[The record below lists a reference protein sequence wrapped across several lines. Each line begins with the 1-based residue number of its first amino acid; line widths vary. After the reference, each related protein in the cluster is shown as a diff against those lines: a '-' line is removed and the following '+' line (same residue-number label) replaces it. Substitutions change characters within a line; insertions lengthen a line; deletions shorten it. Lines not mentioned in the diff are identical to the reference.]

1 MQGTLVCRGA
11 KVASSPL
18 ESNVNKQS
26 LIDAIQDS
34 GGSQSVLD
42 EVDDMWVRVDYLE
55 KTGRYGALLS
65 QISNANHK
73 SNLLARTLEL
83 NFAYQF
89 ESVGLE
95 LAYEVSQDTQQNSTI
110 DFLRVSPGGEQVFLD
125 LRLIQQPQDI
135 ADSIAEQIENTER
148 YKIALD
154 AEDDHDAIVP
164 IQRNVLSKVEDKKGN
179 PIKFLSTAKNA
190 FNIVVVDIA
199 DCMLGMM
206 DIHACM
212 LACQGD
218 PGVEEPYQR
227 GVFGLFQPDMPHFPQ
242 SIHDIAKR
250 YAHIRGTIH
259 GILFLDRVGVKILTY
274 RLCHYL
280 VWNPAL
286 IDEPTARRI
295 LADVSTAIPAHPS
308 LSNYEYE

>member
-1 MQGTLVCRGA
+1 MLRNTACRQA
-11 KVASSPL
+11 PPTAT
-18 ESNVNKQS
+18 EFAVNKQT
-26 LIDAIQDS
+26 LIDAIKKS
-34 GGSQSVLD
+34 GGSQSALD
-42 EVDDMWVRVDYLE
+42 EVDDMWARVDFLQ

-65 QISNANHK
+65 QIYNANDK
-73 SNLLARTLEL
+73 SNLLALTLEL

-95 LAYEVSQDTQQNSTI
+95 LTYEVSQDAQQNSTI
-110 DFLRVSPGGEQVFLD
+110 DFLRVSPGGEKVFFE

-135 ADSIAEQIENTER
+135 ADSIARQIESTER

-154 AEDDHDAIVP
+154 AEDDQDAVVR
-164 IQRNVLSKVEDKKGN
+164 IQRNILSKVQDKKGN
-179 PIKFLSTAKNA
+179 PIKFLSASKTAI
-190 FNIVVVDIA
+190 NIVAVDIA

-206 DIHACM
+206 DIHDCM

-218 PGVEEPYQR
+218 SGVEEPYRR

-242 SIHDIAKR
+242 HIHDLAKR

-259 GILFLDRVGVKILTY
+259 GILFLDRVGVQILTY

-286 IDEPTARRI
+286 IDESTARCI
-295 LADVSTAIPAHPS
+295 IADVSTAIPAHPS
-308 LSNYEYE
+308 LSNYEYR

>member
-1 MQGTLVCRGA
+1 MLCRNA
-11 KVASSPL
+11 KVAPSPL

-34 GGSQSVLD
+34 GGSQSALD
-42 EVDDMWVRVDYLE
+42 EVDDMWVRVDHLD

-65 QISNANHK
+65 QISNANDK
-73 SNLLARTLEL
+73 SNLLALTLEL

-95 LAYEVSQDTQQNSTI
+95 LTYEVSQDAQQNSTI
-110 DFLRVSPGGEQVFLD
+110 DFLRVSPGGEQVFLE

-135 ADSIAEQIENTER
+135 AESIAGQIENTER

-154 AEDDHDAIVP
+154 AEDDHNAI
-164 IQRNVLSKVEDKKGN
+164 
-179 PIKFLSTAKNA
+179 
-190 FNIVVVDIA
+190 NIGVVDIA

-206 DIHACM
+206 DIHDCM
-212 LACQGD
+212 LACHGD
-218 PGVEEPYQR
+218 SGVEEPYQR
-227 GVFGLFQPDMPHFPQ
+227 GVFGLFQPNMPHFPQ

-308 LSNYEYE
+308 LSKYEYE

>member
-1 MQGTLVCRGA
+1 MQGTLVCRNA

-26 LIDAIQDS
+26 LIDAMQDS
-34 GGSQSVLD
+34 GGSQSALD

-65 QISNANHK
+65 QISNANDQ
-73 SNLLARTLEL
+73 SNLLALTLEL

-95 LAYEVSQDTQQNSTI
+95 LTYEVSQDAQQNSTI
-110 DFLRVSPGGEQVFLD
+110 DFLRVSPGGEQVFFE

-135 ADSIAEQIENTER
+135 ADSIAGQIENTYR
-148 YKIALD
+148 YKIALN
-154 AEDDHDAIVP
+154 AEDDQDAIVR

-179 PIKFLSTAKNA
+179 PIKFLPASKNA
-190 FNIVVVDIA
+190 INIVAVDIA

-206 DIHACM
+206 DIHDCM

-218 PGVEEPYQR
+218 SGVEEPYRR
-227 GVFGLFQPDMPHFPQ
+227 GVFGLFQQDMPNYPQ
-242 SIHDIAKR
+242 RIHDLSKK

-259 GILFLDRVGVKILTY
+259 GILFLDRVGVTILTY

-286 IDEPTARRI
+286 IDEPTARGI

>member
-1 MQGTLVCRGA
+1 
-11 KVASSPL
+11 
-18 ESNVNKQS
+18 
-26 LIDAIQDS
+26 
-34 GGSQSVLD
+34 
-42 EVDDMWVRVDYLE
+42 VDHLE
-55 KTGRYGALLS
+55 KTGGYGALLS

-73 SNLLARTLEL
+73 SNLLALTLEL

-89 ESVGLE
+89 ESAGLE
-95 LAYEVSQDTQQNSTI
+95 LTYEVSQDALQNSTI
-110 DFLRVSPGGEQVFLD
+110 DFLRVSPGGEQVLFE

-135 ADSIAEQIENTER
+135 ADSIAGQIENTER
-148 YKIALD
+148 YKIAPD
-154 AEDDHDAIVP
+154 VEDDQDAVVR
-164 IQRNVLSKVEDKKGN
+164 IQRKVLSKLEDKKGN
-179 PIKFLSTAKNA
+179 LIKFLSTAKNA
-190 FNIVVVDIA
+190 INIVVVDIA

-206 DIHACM
+206 DIHDCM

-218 PGVEEPYQR
+218 PGVEEPHQR
-227 GVFGLFQPDMPHFPQ
+227 GVFGLFQPDMPNFPQ

>member
-1 MQGTLVCRGA
+1 MQDTTVPKRQLCVTATGSVVT
-11 KVASSPL
+11 
-18 ESNVNKQS
+18 KQA
-26 LIDAIQDS
+26 LIDAIRNS
-34 GGSQSVLD
+34 GGAQGALD
-42 EVDDMWVRVDYLE
+42 EVDELWVRVDYLQ
-55 KTGRYGALLS
+55 KTGRYGALIS
-65 QISNANHK
+65 QVAVTNDRSNF
-73 SNLLARTLEL
+73 LALTLEI

-89 ESVGLE
+89 ESSGRKLQ
-95 LAYEVSQDTQQNSTI
+95 YEVSQDAQQNSTI
-110 DFLRVSPGGEQVFLD
+110 DFLRISPGGEQVFLE
-125 LRLIQQPQDI
+125 LRLIQQSQDI
-135 ADSIAEQIENTER
+135 ADSIAGQIENTEH
-148 YKIALD
+148 YKIALN
-154 AEDDHDAIVP
+154 AKDDHDAIVR

-179 PIKFLSTAKNA
+179 PIKFLSASKNA
-190 FNIVVVDIA
+190 INIVAVDIA

-206 DIHACM
+206 DIHDCM

-218 PGVEEPYQR
+218 SGVEEPYRR
-227 GVFGLFQPDMPHFPQ
+227 GVFGLFQQDMPNYPQ
-242 SIHDIAKR
+242 RIHDLSNK

-286 IDEPTARRI
+286 IDEPTARGI

>member
-1 MQGTLVCRGA
+1 MQDTTVPKRQLCVTATGSVVT
-11 KVASSPL
+11 
-18 ESNVNKQS
+18 KQA
-26 LIDAIQDS
+26 LIDAIRNS
-34 GGSQSVLD
+34 GGAQGALD
-42 EVDDMWVRVDYLE
+42 EVDELWVRVDYLQ
-55 KTGRYGALLS
+55 KTGRYGALIS
-65 QISNANHK
+65 QVAVTNDRSNF
-73 SNLLARTLEL
+73 LALTLEI

-89 ESVGLE
+89 ESSGRKLQ
-95 LAYEVSQDTQQNSTI
+95 YEVSQDAQQNSTI
-110 DFLRVSPGGEQVFLD
+110 DFLRISPGGEQVFFE
-125 LRLIQQPQDI
+125 LRLIQQSQDI
-135 ADSIAEQIENTER
+135 ADSIAGQIENTEH
-148 YKIALD
+148 YKIALN
-154 AEDDHDAIVP
+154 AKDDHDAIVR

-179 PIKFLSTAKNA
+179 PIKFLSASKNA
-190 FNIVVVDIA
+190 INIVAVDIA

-206 DIHACM
+206 DIHDCM

-218 PGVEEPYQR
+218 SGVEEPYRR
-227 GVFGLFQPDMPHFPQ
+227 GVFGLFQQDMPNYPQ
-242 SIHDIAKR
+242 RIHDLSNK

-286 IDEPTARRI
+286 IDEPTARGI

>member
-1 MQGTLVCRGA
+1 MQDTTVPKRQLCAIATGSV
-11 KVASSPL
+11 
-18 ESNVNKQS
+18 VNKQA
-26 LIDAIQDS
+26 LIDAIRNSS
-34 GGSQSVLD
+34 GAQGALD
-42 EVDDMWVRVDYLE
+42 EVDELWVRVDYLQ
-55 KTGRYGALLS
+55 KTGRYGALVS
-65 QISNANHK
+65 QVAVTNDRGNF
-73 SNLLARTLEL
+73 LALTLEI

-89 ESVGLE
+89 ESSGRE
-95 LAYEVSQDTQQNSTI
+95 LQYEVSQDAQQNSSV
-110 DFLRVSPGGEQVFLD
+110 DFLRVSPEGERVFFE

-135 ADSIAEQIENTER
+135 AESIAGQIENTER
-148 YKIALD
+148 SSIALD
-154 AEDDHDAIVP
+154 AEDEQDAVVR
-164 IQRNVLSKVEDKKGN
+164 IQRNILNKVQDKKGN

>member
-1 MQGTLVCRGA
+1 M
-11 KVASSPL
+11 
-18 ESNVNKQS
+18 NKQS

-34 GGSQSVLD
+34 GGSQSALD

-65 QISNANHK
+65 QISNANDK
-73 SNLLARTLEL
+73 SNLLALTLEL

-95 LAYEVSQDTQQNSTI
+95 LTYEVSQDAQQNSTI
-110 DFLRVSPGGEQVFLD
+110 DFLRVSPGGEQVFLE

-135 ADSIAEQIENTER
+135 ADSVAGQIENTER

-154 AEDDHDAIVP
+154 AEDDHDAIVR

-179 PIKFLSTAKNA
+179 PIKFLSTAEDA
-190 FNIVVVDIA
+190 INIVVVDIA

-206 DIHACM
+206 DIHDCM

-218 PGVEEPYQR
+218 PGVEEPYR
-227 GVFGLFQPDMPHFPQ
+227 RRVFGLFQQDMPNYPQ
-242 SIHDIAKR
+242 RIHDLSKK

-280 VWNPAL
+280 V
-286 IDEPTARRI
+286 
-295 LADVSTAIPAHPS
+295 
-308 LSNYEYE
+308 

>member
-1 MQGTLVCRGA
+1 MQDTTIPKHQLCAIATGSV
-11 KVASSPL
+11 
-18 ESNVNKQS
+18 VNKQA
-26 LIDAIQDS
+26 LIDAIRNS
-34 GGSQSVLD
+34 GGAQGALD
-42 EVDDMWVRVDYLE
+42 EVDELWVRVDYLQ
-55 KTGRYGALLS
+55 KTGRYGALIS
-65 QISNANHK
+65 QVAVTNDRSNF
-73 SNLLARTLEL
+73 LALTLEI

-89 ESVGLE
+89 ESSGRKLQ
-95 LAYEVSQDTQQNSTI
+95 YEVSQDAQQNSTI
-110 DFLRVSPGGEQVFLD
+110 DFLRISPGGEQVFFE
-125 LRLIQQPQDI
+125 LRLIQQSQDI
-135 ADSIAEQIENTER
+135 ADSIAGQIENTEH
-148 YKIALD
+148 YKIALN
-154 AEDDHDAIVP
+154 AKDDHDAIVR

-179 PIKFLSTAKNA
+179 PIKFLSASKNA
-190 FNIVVVDIA
+190 INIVAVDIA

-206 DIHACM
+206 DIHDCM

-218 PGVEEPYQR
+218 SGVEEPYRR
-227 GVFGLFQPDMPHFPQ
+227 GVFGLFQQDMPNYPQ
-242 SIHDIAKR
+242 RIHDLSNK

-286 IDEPTARRI
+286 IDEPTARGI

>member
-1 MQGTLVCRGA
+1 MGHCYPRFPTR
-11 KVASSPL
+11 
-18 ESNVNKQS
+18 
-26 LIDAIQDS
+26 ID
-34 GGSQSVLD
+34 
-42 EVDDMWVRVDYLE
+42 
-55 KTGRYGALLS
+55 
-65 QISNANHK
+65 K
-73 SNLLARTLEL
+73 SNLLALTLEL

-89 ESVGLE
+89 ESSGRLNCT
-95 LAYEVSQDTQQNSTI
+95 YEVSQDAQQNSTI
-110 DFLRVSPGGEQVFLD
+110 DFLRVSPGGEQVFFE

-135 ADSIAEQIENTER
+135 ADSIAGQIENTER

-154 AEDDHDAIVP
+154 AEDDQDAVVR
-164 IQRNVLSKVEDKKGN
+164 IQRNILSKIQDKKGN
-179 PIKFLSTAKNA
+179 PIKFLSVAKSA
-190 FNIVVVDIA
+190 INIVVVDIA

-206 DIHACM
+206 DIHDCM

-218 PGVEEPYQR
+218 PGVEEPYR
-227 GVFGLFQPDMPHFPQ
+227 RRVFGLFQQDMPNYPQ
-242 SIHDIAKR
+242 RIHDLAKK

-286 IDEPTARRI
+286 IDEPTARCI
-295 LADVSTAIPAHPS
+295 IADVSTAIPAHPS